1 MADLFSTIIKKFSN
15 YNDPAGV
22 ASASPG
28 TKTIKSALDQTDP
41 QRKSQILPQFATQIQ
56 QIINMMGILSM
67 GGSAVSA
74 TPSQQV
80 SNNISNTANVVSSNL
95 YSNSTSNAMTVAI
108 ADTSTAG
115 ITPGTAITASVLQVM
130 QTGLSNALAIE
141 SQKRGLHRTMG
152 VMASV
157 LNNPQYFSFLCSA
170 YQLIIINA
178 FEQFNANF
186 RKYDLVNFPV
196 IVLPEIIVGNN
207 IPQPLVITVPDFY
220 SQIFYHSDV
229 DPFPGYIHYQNIA
242 DFNNNLYTIRTN
254 DNPPFSDAVDS
265 FIYTAEQMF
274 AQELDPY
281 IIRGNLSISAVA
293 YIITDV
299 LKKVLDNWH
308 IVTLGTGSQSQV
320 LLGNN
325 STSSTSSSSGSGGNI
340 VAQLLPWLNQMMQ
353 GAQSEHLPKSVLN
366 KEAIQQLLNK
376 HGDQCAKMKMCQQ
389 YAQQALQK
397 GAGGTGPTSDY
408 P

>member
-1 MADLFSTIIKKFSN
+1 MADMFSEIIKKFSN

-28 TKTIKSALDQTDP
+28 IKTVKAALDQTDP

-95 YSNSTSNAMTVAI
+95 YSNSTSNALTVAV

-130 QTGLSNALAIE
+130 QIGLSNALAIE

-170 YQLIIINA
+170 YQNIIINA

-186 RKYDLVNFPV
+186 RKYDLVNFPIVV
-196 IVLPEIIVGNN
+196 IPEIIVGNN

-220 SQIFYHSDV
+220 SQIFYHPDV
-229 DPFPGYIHYQNIA
+229 DPFPGYVHYQNIA
-242 DFNNNLYTIRTN
+242 DFNNNLYIVRTSN
-254 DNPPFSDAVDS
+254 NPPFSDATDS

-274 AQELDPY
+274 VQELDPY

-293 YIITDV
+293 YIITNV
-299 LKKVLDNWH
+299 L
-308 IVTLGTGSQSQV
+308 
-320 LLGNN
+320 
-325 STSSTSSSSGSGGNI
+325 
-340 VAQLLPWLNQMMQ
+340 
-353 GAQSEHLPKSVLN
+353 
-366 KEAIQQLLNK
+366 
-376 HGDQCAKMKMCQQ
+376 
-389 YAQQALQK
+389 
-397 GAGGTGPTSDY
+397 
-408 P
+408 